1 MKSVIVSSRISSLL
15 IVLGISSGMICLSQ
29 VSLDSASSQESDT
42 KPAVTPNPA
51 AKVEEALQKARDRAE
66 EIEKKSQAAKQAA
79 ADELAARRA
88 ASAESVK
95 NAQAADRA
103 EADRLAIAKAEELRK
118 KTEAEKLA
126 QNQPPAEPPIAPIDP
141 RNPISPIDPIDPG
154 IFRPQ
159 PPLPI
164 PVKTPVKLA
173 LQDIASFSCSESEPA
188 TAAKTKS
195 SNNAPVI
202 LWKSAIFKDYSPK
215 TRCAHVSTRFEAY
228 RKILVEGKTP
238 LFITSGKLNKNPV
251 ICLTTQ
257 EKEGCEEGKLPNNG
271 LLFTLAPPEEATATQ
286 LVENLGTLLAD
297 LRQGKTVQP
306 LES

>member
-95 NAQAADRA
+95 NAQAADR
-103 EADRLAIAKAEELRK
+103 LAIAKAEELRK

-126 QNQPPAEPPIAPIDP
+126 QNQPPAEPPIAPIAS
-141 RNPISPIDPIDPG
+141 RNPISPIDPIDPY

>member
-1 MKSVIVSSRISSLL
+1 MRGYLMKPYFHTPNTSSFLFLAWLIISFTCIEQLF
-15 IVLGISSGMICLSQ
+15 VG
-29 VSLDSASSQESDT
+29 SANAKEDPT
-42 KPAVTPNPA
+42 APANIEPKATLPPIKPASPETL
-51 AKVEEALQKARDRAE
+51 E
-66 EIEKKSQAAKQAA
+66 
-79 ADELAARRA
+79 
-88 ASAESVK
+88 K
-95 NAQAADRA
+95 NAKWNSPEVAAERNRKN
-103 EADRLAIAKAEELRK
+103 EEAIAKQVEEDK
-118 KTEAEKLA
+118 KAAAALA
-126 QNQPPAEPPIAPIDP
+126 AATAAANKASSNQASSNSGQGSGKRDPDFEVKEDKSFIPFVGPVGNGDNPPPAPIRTA
-141 RNPISPIDPIDPG
+141 
-154 IFRPQ
+154 
-159 PPLPI
+159 
-164 PVKTPVKLA
+164 VKLQ

>member
-95 NAQAADRA
+95 NAQA
-103 EADRLAIAKAEELRK
+103 ADRLAIAKAEELRK